1 MPGCS
6 DCSVVGD
13 DVSTSSSFKLALW
26 IALIANLAMF
36 FVEAIAS
43 YFSSSMSLLA
53 DSLDF
58 FGDAANYGI
67 SLFVVG
73 MAITARAYASLF
85 KGITMGLF
93 GCFILGAAV
102 YRAFFEG
109 LPDPM
114 TMGGVAI
121 LALVVNVSVALLLF
135 RYRNGDSNMV
145 SIWLCSRNDA
155 IGNILVLVAAF
166 GVASSGT
173 RWPDLLVAGAV
184 ALLSLSAA
192 IQIIRL
198 ALSELDQNDDVGL
211 NERQATVEIS

>member
-1 MPGCS
+1 
-6 DCSVVGD
+6 
-13 DVSTSSSFKLALW
+13 
-26 IALIANLAMF
+26 MF
-36 FVEAIAS
+36 FVEAGAS

-73 MAITARAYASLF
+73 MAISARAYASLF
-85 KGITMGLF
+85 KGVTMGLF
-93 GCFILGAAV
+93 GCFILGTAA
-102 YRAFFEG
+102 YRVFFG
-109 LPDPM
+109 GVPDPV

-121 LALVVNVSVALLLF
+121 LALVVNVSVAALLYK
-135 RYRNGDSNMV
+135 YRNGDSNMV

-155 IGNILVLVAAF
+155 IGNVLVLIAAF
-166 GVASSGT
+166 GVASTAT
-173 RWPDLLVAGAV
+173 RWPDLLVAGSV

-198 ALSELDQNDDVGL
+198 ALTELSQSKDAKIPAHEGMGEL
-211 NERQATVEIS
+211 S

>member
-6 DCSVVGD
+6 DCSMVID
-13 DVSTSSSFKLALW
+13 DVSVSSSFKFALW
-26 IALIANLAMF
+26 VALIANLTMF
-36 FVEAIAS
+36 FVEAVAS

-73 MAITARAYASLF
+73 MAVAARAYASLF

-93 GCFILGAAV
+93 GCFILGAAA
-102 YRAFFEG
+102 YRSFYG
-109 LPDPM
+109 VLPDPL

-121 LALVVNVSVALLLF
+121 LALVVNVSVAIVLYK
-135 RYRNGDSNMV
+135 YRNGDSNMV

-155 IGNILVLVAAF
+155 IGNVLVLIAAF
-166 GVASSGT
+166 GVASSAT
-173 RWPDLLVAGAV
+173 RWPDLLVAGVV
-184 ALLSLSAA
+184 ALLSLGAA

-198 ALSELDQNDDVGL
+198 ALAELNQN
-211 NERQATVEIS
+211 NERAVHVHESLGELS